1 LNKHNTYWFWL
12 ILGTASAA
20 AGWLLAL
27 PGIPAAWLLGPMIVA
42 GTIACLRPERRT
54 FPPWVEHV
62 GQAVIGGTVSTA
74 ITPNT
79 LTVFLHYWW
88 AILLII
94 GALLAFSLL
103 SGALLARISSH
114 IELGT
119 ALLGMLPGGAPGM
132 VALSDALHSDT
143 RLVAVMQMLRVMLVL
158 GLLAIVATLVAPPP
172 ADNGVLPGAVSAN
185 TGLLPLALTLAITF
199 VGAWFGLRLHLPAGA
214 LVGPAVLGTL
224 LGLIGL
230 SHAEWPELVLRP
242 AYMVVG
248 ISVGLQFDLQAMR
261 TAGKLVPLFLA
272 STLLLII
279 GAALMGW
286 ALALLTGI
294 DLFSAYLATTPGGL
308 NMVTIIALDSGA
320 DVALVLTL
328 GLLRFLIIMLAAPH
342 VVRWLVGRYAHE
354 EEVAAPFEQNQPR
367 EATRQ

>member
-1 LNKHNTYWFWL
+1 MQNTYWFWL

-27 PGIPAAWLLGPMIVA
+27 PGIPAAWLLGPMFVA

-54 FPPWVEHV
+54 FSPWVEHV
-62 GQAVIGGTVSTA
+62 GQAVIGGAVSTA
-74 ITPNT
+74 ITPDA
-79 LTVFLHYWW
+79 LAVFLHYWW
-88 AILLII
+88 AIVLII
-94 GALLAFSLL
+94 GALLVFSLL
-103 SGALLARISSH
+103 SGALLARISSS
-114 IELGT
+114 IDLGT

-143 RLVAVMQMLRVMLVL
+143 RLVAVMQLLRVMLVL
-158 GLLAIVATLVAPPP
+158 SLLAIVAALVVPPP
-172 ADNGVLPGAVSAN
+172 ADSGLLPSSVSLDA
-185 TGLLPLALTLAITF
+185 GLLPLALTLAITV
-199 VGAWFGLRLHLPAGA
+199 VGAWLGLRMRLPAGA

-224 LGLIGL
+224 LGLLGL

-248 ISVGLQFDLQAMR
+248 ISIGLQFDLQAVR
-261 TAGKLVPLFLA
+261 TAGKLVPIFLA
-272 STLLLII
+272 ITLLLII

-328 GLLRFLIIMLAAPH
+328 GLLRFLVIMLAAPP
-342 VVRWLVGRYAHE
+342 VVRWIVERYASDDTATL
-354 EEVAAPFEQNQPR
+354 VEQSQAQ

>member
-1 LNKHNTYWFWL
+1 LNLQNTYWFWL
-12 ILGTASAA
+12 ILGAASAA

-42 GTIACLRPERRT
+42 GIIACLRPERRT
-54 FPPWVEHV
+54 FPPRVEHV
-62 GQAVIGGTVSTA
+62 GQAIIGGTVSTA
-74 ITPNT
+74 TTPDT
-79 LTVFLHYWW
+79 LAVFLHYWW
-88 AILLII
+88 AIVLII
-94 GALLAFSLL
+94 GALLSMSLL
-103 SGALLARISSH
+103 SGALLVRISSH
-114 IELGT
+114 IDLGT

-143 RLVAVMQMLRVMLVL
+143 RLVAVMQLLRVMLVL
-158 GLLAIVATLVAPPP
+158 SLLAVVAMLVVPPPGDSGLLPS
-172 ADNGVLPGAVSAN
+172 AVSLDA
-185 TGLLPLALTLAITF
+185 GLLPLALTLAITV
-199 VGAWFGLRLHLPAGA
+199 VGAWLGLRLQLPAGA

-230 SHAEWPELVLRP
+230 AHAEWPELVLRP

-248 ISVGLQFDLQAMR
+248 ISVGLQFDLQAVR
-261 TAGKLVPLFLA
+261 IAGKLVPMFLA

-328 GLLRFLIIMLAAPH
+328 GLLRFLVIMLAAPP
-342 VVRWLVGRYAHE
+342 VVRWIVRHYASDDTATLV
-354 EEVAAPFEQNQPR
+354 EQQQPR
-367 EATRQ
+367 ESTRQ